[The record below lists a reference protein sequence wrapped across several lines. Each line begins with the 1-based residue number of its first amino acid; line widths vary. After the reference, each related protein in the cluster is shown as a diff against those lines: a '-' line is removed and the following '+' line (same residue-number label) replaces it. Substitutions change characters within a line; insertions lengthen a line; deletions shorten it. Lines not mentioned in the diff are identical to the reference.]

1 MQTTPRIAELRSRSE
16 FAEILPTDGEGCEI
30 GVREGDHAETL
41 WRFAKPRRLLLADLW
56 RTHPHD
62 PHAWTRHHERV
73 KDRFRAPI
81 AFGDV
86 KMLEGD
92 HRETLAAIPAGS
104 LDWTY
109 VDAWH
114 EYAFTRAAL
123 ADAIRL
129 TKVGGIVAAHDF
141 RALPAATW
149 RTGAMRPILEALND
163 GLGHVVAITNTDW
176 PEIAIRK
183 VRDIP
188 FAAE

>member
-1 MQTTPRIAELRSRSE
+1 MHATPRIVELRSRAE
-16 FAEILPTDGEGCEI
+16 FAEFLPLGGQGCEI

-41 WRFAKPRRLLLADLW
+41 LHFATPQRLLLADLW
-56 RTHPHD
+56 RKHPHD
-62 PHAWTRHHERV
+62 PHAWARHHERV
-73 KDRFRAPI
+73 TTRFRGAI
-81 AFGDV
+81 LAGQV
-86 KMLEGD
+86 ELLEGD
-92 HRETLAAIPAGS
+92 HRETLAAVPPGT

-114 EYAFTRAAL
+114 EYDFTRAAL

-183 VRDIP
+183 VRDIA
-188 FAAE
+188 FGVD